1 MGDVRLSAVSHQVSG
16 AIRVWRRL
24 ARAGLKLLFFV
35 LFSARLNRLLKTS
48 VARRVPPAAA
58 KAGTENKAFIAA
70 VNRCT
75 TQKQDQ
81 NRVFQ
86 QTVKPRPCKVSLFMP
101 RIYGTRKQA
110 KSIRYLS
117 ESGVFSKPN
126 WL

>member
-1 MGDVRLSAVSHQVSG
+1 MGDVRLSAVSHQVSV

-86 QTVKPRPCKVSLFMP
+86 QTVEAVPFPESWRNEPVTAAKNDIDASARRRQRPSAP
-101 RIYGTRKQA
+101 
-110 KSIRYLS
+110 
-117 ESGVFSKPN
+117 
-126 WL
+126 

>member
-1 MGDVRLSAVSHQVSG
+1 
-16 AIRVWRRL
+16 
-24 ARAGLKLLFFV
+24 LFFV

-86 QTVKPRPCKVSLFMP
+86 QTVKPRPWQSLSVYAADLRDAKAGKIHTLFERIGSFLQAELAVSG
-101 RIYGTRKQA
+101 R
-110 KSIRYLS
+110 
-117 ESGVFSKPN
+117 
-126 WL
+126 